1 MLEGTAEPMTRPTQ
15 ISERQ
20 KIKAFFRDLLR
31 GEAGVSAAQ
40 AETLAER
47 CARRVKRVV
56 VWDLDLASAST
67 RADTEPVLSPPPTAS
82 KPSPTARGTTPA
94 QPQAVEQSTAFDPYA
109 FSAVVV
115 LTKTGKDGLLKRLS
129 AIDRAEHLK
138 KLADAQHLAID
149 RTLDSPDALRHAI
162 IKAAEQRI
170 ADRRAAAS

>member
-1 MLEGTAEPMTRPTQ
+1 MSRPTQ

-20 KIKAFFRDLLR
+20 KIKAFFRELLR
-31 GEAGVSAAQ
+31 GEAGVGAVQ

-56 VWDLDLASAST
+56 VWDQEPAATST
-67 RADTEPVLSPPPTAS
+67 VVEAAPVATQPPVATAPSTKPLPSVAAPLPPALPTDQSPP
-82 KPSPTARGTTPA
+82 
-94 QPQAVEQSTAFDPYA
+94 FDPYA

-115 LTKTGKDGLLKRLS
+115 LTKTGKDGLLKRLA

-149 RTLDSPDALRHAI
+149 RSLDSADALRHAI
-162 IKAAEQRI
+162 LKAAEQRI